1 MSVRSREREE
11 IGTVQVAGV
20 HRPESDRRRPS
31 TAGYW
36 LAVVIPVVGLL
47 AGAGWGI
54 TAYLGLQRQIDDL
67 VRVSVPGQAVLSIQ
81 EAGERVLY
89 YEGSESNSLTDLAPQ
104 VSAPDGTLVRVEA
117 YDLDL
122 RYDAPG
128 GGVGQAI
135 GTFEGD
141 SPGPYEVRIN
151 GTAPPGAEIAVGET
165 VANSRL
171 GSVVGAVLLILGSLG
186 VGAVLTIVTAVRRS
200 AH

>member
-1 MSVRSREREE
+1 MSVRSRDREE
-11 IGTVQVAGV
+11 IRTSQVAGA

-54 TAYLGLQRQIDDL
+54 TAYLGMQRQIDDF
-67 VRVSVPGQAVLSIQ
+67 VRVGVPGQTVVSVQ
-81 EAGERVLY
+81 EAAERILY
-89 YEGSESNSLTDLAPQ
+89 YEESESISLTDLAPQ
-104 VSAPDGTLVRVEA
+104 VSAPDGTAVRVEA

-135 GTFEGD
+135 GTFDAD

-151 GTAPPGAEIAVGET
+151 GTAPPGAEIAIGET
-165 VANSRL
+165 IANSRL

-186 VGAVLTIVTAVRRS
+186 VGIVLTIVTAVRRS

>member
-11 IGTVQVAGV
+11 IGNFEVARV
-20 HRPESDRRRPS
+20 HRPETDRRRPS
-31 TAGYW
+31 TAGYR
-36 LAVVIPVVGLL
+36 LAVVIAVVGLV

-54 TAYLGLQRQIDDL
+54 TTYLGMQRQIDDF
-67 VRVSVPGQAVLSIQ
+67 VRVGVPGQAVVSIP

-89 YEGSESNSLTDLAPQ
+89 YEGSESISLTELAPQ
-104 VSAPDGTLVRVEA
+104 VSAPDGTTVAVEE

-135 GTFEGD
+135 GTFDAD
-141 SPGPYEVRIN
+141 SPGRYEVRID
-151 GTAPPGAEIAVGET
+151 GTAPLGAEVAIGET
-165 VANSRL
+165 IANSKL

-186 VGAVLTIVTAVRRS
+186 VGIVLTIVTAVRRS

>member
-11 IGTVQVAGV
+11 IGTVRVAGA

-31 TAGYW
+31 TAGY
-36 LAVVIPVVGLL
+36 LFAVVIAVIGLV
-47 AGAGWGI
+47 AAAGWGI
-54 TAYLGLQRQIDDL
+54 TAYLGIQRQIEDL
-67 VRVSVPGQAVLSIQ
+67 VRVGVPGQAVVSIP

-89 YEGSESNSLTDLAPQ
+89 YEGSESISLTDLAPQ

-165 VANSRL
+165 IANSRL

-186 VGAVLTIVTAVRRS
+186 VGVVLTFVTAVRRS

>member
-11 IGTVQVAGV
+11 VGILRVGGAHQ
-20 HRPESDRRRPS
+20 PERRRPS

-36 LAVVIPVVGLL
+36 LAVVIAVGGLV

-54 TAYLGLQRQIDDL
+54 TAYLGMQRQIDDFA
-67 VRVSVPGQAVLSIQ
+67 RVGVPGQAVVSIPKA
-81 EAGERVLY
+81 AGRVLY
-89 YEGSESNSLTDLAPQ
+89 YERSESISLRELAPQ
-104 VSAPDGTLVRVEA
+104 VKAPDGTPVRVEA
-117 YDLDL
+117 YGLDL

-135 GTFEGD
+135 GTFEAD
-141 SPGPYEVRIN
+141 SPGRYEVRID
-151 GTAPPGAEIAVGET
+151 GIAPPGAQVAIGEPI
-165 VANSRL
+165 ANSKL

-186 VGAVLTIVTAVRRS
+186 VGVVLTIVTAVRRS